1 MSVRWFVGVV
11 LCGVFVLPGC
21 RRDTGPVTVEFWT
34 TDHEMD
40 RIEVQRGLARRFE
53 ADHPGVQ
60 VQVIGVPENEL
71 PKRLAA
77 YRAGGRLPQVIRL
90 GLEYAG
96 GYADEGILD
105 PDAAT
110 TVIRELGEDT
120 FFAGP
125 LDLLRTRDGRYA
137 AVPVDGWVQCLWYR
151 KDLFEANGLAAPDTW
166 GNILAAARKLN
177 RPGERS
183 YGIVIGT
190 DPQQVYT
197 QQSFEHFALS
207 GGITLFDAEGK
218 VSIDGMTLQIVLAV
232 YVELAKQGPPENCD
246 WRQARKY
253 YLSGRT
259 AMMLYSPYILDDIA
273 GLVKDQE
280 PIEDLARNTDFVS
293 VIRGANGKEA
303 SYGQVVSLGIT
314 PSEDPRQ
321 AEAARQWVAF
331 LLSGGYLDLCFMSPG
346 GKVPVRRT
354 VVEAWRKHEVFTHYS
369 PDLPGRLA
377 GAMDGLKRWGWHDGM
392 RSALITPIYARKIFP
407 SLVGEALDG
416 RLDTAQAGPWAER
429 EIRGLEA
436 ALSP

>member
-1 MSVRWFVGVV
+1 MRWFVGLV
-11 LCGVFVLPGC
+11 LCGVMGMSGC
-21 RRDTGPVTVEFWT
+21 RREVGPVAVEFWT

-40 RIEVQRGLARRFE
+40 RIEVQRRLARRFE
-53 ADHPGVQ
+53 AEHPGVR
-60 VQVIGVPENEL
+60 VQVIGVPENDL

-96 GYADEGILD
+96 SYADEGILD
-105 PDAAT
+105 PAAASA
-110 TVIRELGEDT
+110 VIRDLGEDT

-125 LDLLRTRDGRYA
+125 LNLLRMKDGRYA

-151 KDLFEANGLAAPDTW
+151 KDLFEANGLPAPNTW
-166 GNILAAARKLN
+166 DNILAAAAKLN
-177 RPGERS
+177 RPQERS
-183 YGIVIGT
+183 YGIVVGT

-207 GGITLFDAEGK
+207 GGVTLFDAEGN

-232 YVELAKQGPPENCD
+232 YLELAKHGPPENCD

-253 YLSGRT
+253 YLSGRA

-273 GLVKDQE
+273 GLVQDQD
-280 PIEDLARNTDFVS
+280 PIEDLAGNTDFVS
-293 VIRGANGKEA
+293 VIQGANGKEA

-314 PSEDPRQ
+314 RSDDARQ
-321 AEAARQWVAF
+321 ADAARRWVAF
-331 LLSGGYLDLCFMSPG
+331 LLSDGYLDLCFMSPG

-354 VVEAWRKHEVFTHYS
+354 VVDEWRKHEVFTQYS
-369 PDLPGRLA
+369 PDLPQRLA

-392 RSALITPIYARKIFP
+392 RSPLIAPIYARKVFP
-407 SLVGEALDG
+407 SLVGDALDG
-416 RLDTAQAGPWAER
+416 RLDTAQAGRRAER
-429 EIRGLEA
+429 DLRGLES